1 MRSDKVLDRY
11 IIFMPYGGMTTM
23 NNALA
28 AQWKLISE
36 KHPYVHQLTNFV
48 TVNDCANMTLA
59 AGGSPIMTL
68 APDEVEQIVSVCQ
81 ALVINIGTLNHDF
94 LTSAVI
100 AGKAANKHGIPVVLD
115 PVGVGA
121 SDVRKQ
127 SVELLLQQVKFAVIR
142 GNRSE
147 IMTLT
152 GFGSGKGV
160 DADPTAAFHP
170 EQVMELARDLGSV
183 ISASG
188 PVDFVTDGETVVEI
202 ANGHPLLADVS
213 GTGCMT
219 ASITGCC
226 LGAGIQPL
234 DAAALALTAMGIAG
248 ERAADALGGE
258 RRLGSYRQR
267 LIDEV
272 AMMSEQTICTEGKA
286 SYAQKAV

>member
-1 MRSDKVLDRY
+1 
-11 IIFMPYGGMTTM
+11 M
-23 NNALA
+23 NNELA
-28 AQWKLISE
+28 AKWEQISA
-36 KHPYVHQLTNFV
+36 KRPYVHHLTNFV

-68 APDEVEQIVSVCQ
+68 APDEAEQIVSVCQ

-94 LTSAVI
+94 LKSAVI
-100 AGKAANKHGIPVVLD
+100 AGKTANKLGIPVVLD

-121 SDVRKQ
+121 SDIRKQ

-170 EQVMELARDLGSV
+170 EQVKELARRLGCV
-183 ISASG
+183 MSASG
-188 PVDFVTDGETVVEI
+188 PVDFVTDGEAVIEI
-202 ANGHPLLADVS
+202 AGGHPLLADVS

-226 LGAGIQPL
+226 LGAGLAPL
-234 DAAALALTAMGIAG
+234 EAAALALTAMGIAG
-248 ERAADALGGE
+248 ERAAAALNGE

-272 AMMSEQTICTEGKA
+272 AMLSGATIREEGKA
-286 SYAQKAV
+286 SHA